1 MDITETGNSEENRR
15 SQSSVHS
22 ERKSKTPG
30 ESVSEVSP
38 CIPEDDEEKQNLI
51 PLPPETPEDHAD
63 ITDGGVTSKSE
74 SSAPTTIEVPQATVR
89 PDSHTVDYPHID
101 PHAGMMRP
109 FMGNAGRPFLPPN
122 QALYPGP
129 AHQFRPV
136 FQAPYNH
143 QAGPSHHLQPANQGA
158 PATLQVPP
166 RHQVP
171 SAHQIQSTFV
181 EPPPPS
187 YQKATEIASQ
197 SSSSI
202 GENSISRSNSKRKR
216 SIESLGSR
224 NESGSVGPRTRKLQQ
239 LQPQASTSSA
249 VSEVPSTTQVSNQP
263 NDSTNSRNAVQKL
276 GASNSRPANRY
287 KDGRAKPEPKQ
298 WNGSIQRRIAY
309 VPLPHVSKIHRE
321 PLHNETS
328 V

>member
-30 ESVSEVSP
+30 ENAAELSP
-38 CIPEDDEEKQNLI
+38 CIPEVNEEKQNLL
-51 PLPPETPEDHAD
+51 PLAAETPADHAD

-74 SSAPTTIEVPQATVR
+74 SSAPTTIEVSQAPAR
-89 PDSHTVDYPHID
+89 PDSPIAQID

-109 FMGNAGRPFLPPN
+109 FMVNPGRPFPPTN
-122 QALYPGP
+122 QGLYPGP
-129 AHQFRPV
+129 LHQFRPV
-136 FQAPYNH
+136 FQAPFTH
-143 QAGPSHHLQPANQGA
+143 QAVPIHHLQPANQGA
-158 PATLQVPP
+158 PPNFQIPP

-171 SAHQIQSTFV
+171 PPHQTQPTV
-181 EPPPPS
+181 MEPAPPS

-197 SSSSI
+197 SSSSF
-202 GENSISRSNSKRKR
+202 GETSVSRSNSKRKR
-216 SIESLGSR
+216 SSESLGSR

-239 LQPQASTSSA
+239 LQAQPSSSSA
-249 VSEVPSTTQVSNQP
+249 ISEVPSTAQVP
-263 NDSTNSRNAVQKL
+263 NRQSDSTNSRNP

-287 KDGRAKPEPKQ
+287 RDGRAKPEPKQ
-298 WNGSIQRRIAY
+298 WNGSVQRRIAY

>member
-1 MDITETGNSEENRR
+1 M
-15 SQSSVHS
+15 
-22 ERKSKTPG
+22 
-30 ESVSEVSP
+30 
-38 CIPEDDEEKQNLI
+38 I
-51 PLPPETPEDHAD
+51 PLPAESPEDHAD

-74 SSAPTTIEVPQATVR
+74 SSAPTTLEVPPATVR
-89 PDSHTVDYPHID
+89 AHSPAVEHPHID
-101 PHAGMMRP
+101 PHLAMMRP
-109 FMGNAGRPFLPPN
+109 FMVNAGRPFPPPN

-129 AHQFRPV
+129 LHQFRPV

-143 QAGPSHHLQPANQGA
+143 QAGPSHHLQPANQGV

-171 SAHQIQSTFV
+171 SAHQLQSTLM
-181 EPPPPS
+181 EPPVPPPS

-202 GENSISRSNSKRKR
+202 GENSTSRSNSKRKR

-224 NESGSVGPRTRKLQQ
+224 NESGSAGPRTRKLQQ
-239 LQPQASTSSA
+239 LQPQASNSSA
-249 VSEVPSTTQVSNQP
+249 ISEVPSTPQVPNRP
-263 NDSTNSRNAVQKL
+263 NDSTNLRNAVQNL

-298 WNGSIQRRIAY
+298 WNGSIHRKIAY